1 MKITIRENVYNK
13 AKKRKKSRF
22 FDFEKTLKNVTCK
35 VLDHALNQFLSC
47 KCKHGVSVSIKLLR
61 PYFNLQ
67 FYIML
72 YVYVI
77 VCCFRAHSV
86 SQRFD
91 KTSKWRRVD
100 TDSDG

>member
-1 MKITIRENVYNK
+1 MTHKVQRPNVSETIT
-13 AKKRKKSRF
+13 
-22 FDFEKTLKNVTCK
+22 
-35 VLDHALNQFLSC
+35 
-47 KCKHGVSVSIKLLR
+47 LLR
-61 PYFNLQ
+61 PYFNQQ

-77 VCCFRAHSV
+77 VCGFGAHNI

-100 TDSDG
+100 TDGDGQVCRLGV